1 MLYNAVLISAVKECE
16 SARSI
21 YIYIYSLFNLP
32 PNPTHPTSLGCQR
45 AGGRTP
51 CVI

>member
-1 MLYNAVLISAVKECE
+1 MLYNVVLILQFKNVNQPEV
-16 SARSI
+16 
-21 YIYIYSLFNLP
+21 YTYIYSLFNLP
-32 PNPTHPTSLGCQR
+32 PTPTHPTSLGCQR